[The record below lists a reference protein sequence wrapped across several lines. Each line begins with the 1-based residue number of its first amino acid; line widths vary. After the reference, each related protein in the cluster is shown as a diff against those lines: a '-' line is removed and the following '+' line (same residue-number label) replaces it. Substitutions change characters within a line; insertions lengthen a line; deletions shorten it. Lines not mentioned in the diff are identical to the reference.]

1 MIDLAKASSTKY
13 LKKLIRTTKER
24 KGTGEDR
31 TSGKVTA
38 LELPNRPDIQFVKEI
53 PANF

>member
-1 MIDLAKASSTKY
+1 MIDLTKASSTKY

-31 TSGKVTA
+31 TSGKVIA
-38 LELPNRPDIQFVKEI
+38 IERPNQPDIQFIKDI